1 MNAILASIV
10 ILTNLAYTA
19 AFDTETRCPLW
30 NYYVLEPGEI
40 VVTNRADNPFRAD
53 PRVPESDLA
62 KDYEKSGYDR
72 GHMAPAADFNFD
84 QEALKET
91 YLFTNIAPQMPVI
104 NRGEWA
110 VVEREVRAL
119 AASGSVHVLTY
130 PLFTHEFPPRYIGR
144 IRVPDCYV
152 KMAFGYFG
160 LRQWMVSNHYDIE
173 PSRACYSEENTQTKE
188 GTK

>member
-1 MNAILASIV
+1 MNVLASIIV
-10 ILTNLAYTA
+10 VTNLAYLA

-40 VVTNRADNPFRAD
+40 VVTNRADNSFRAD

-110 VVEREVRAL
+110 KVEREVRTL

-130 PLFTHEFPPRYIGR
+130 PLFSDGCPSRHIGR

-152 KMAFGYFG
+152 KIAFGYFG
-160 LRQWMVSNHYDIE
+160 LREWVVQNRYDIE
-173 PSRACYSEENTQTKE
+173 PSGACCSEENTQTKE